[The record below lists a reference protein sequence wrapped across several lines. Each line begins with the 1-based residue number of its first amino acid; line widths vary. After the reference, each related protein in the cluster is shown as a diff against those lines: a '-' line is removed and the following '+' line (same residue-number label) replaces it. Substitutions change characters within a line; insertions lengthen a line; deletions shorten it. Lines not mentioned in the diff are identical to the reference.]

1 MSPWIWFIR
10 AVIEEAGSELF
21 IDGKGGAIEF
31 VFWSTGYGGALNM
44 SKLTIGPMD
53 WMDTALND
61 EFSAAAYEL
70 FKLKTP

>member
-1 MSPWIWFIR
+1 
-10 AVIEEAGSELF
+10 
-21 IDGKGGAIEF
+21 
-31 VFWSTGYGGALNM
+31 M